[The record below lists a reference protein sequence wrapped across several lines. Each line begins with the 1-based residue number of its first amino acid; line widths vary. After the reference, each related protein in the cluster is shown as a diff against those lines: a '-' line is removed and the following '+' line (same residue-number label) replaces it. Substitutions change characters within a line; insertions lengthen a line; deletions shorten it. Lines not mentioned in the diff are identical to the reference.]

1 MENLSDINQLAN
13 YVLIAGSVPA
23 IAFLLIFGIG
33 SPWYSSGLGRVIF
46 LLAFSIV
53 TFYGV
58 ALAAVLFDEY
68 PGRAWVRLIAFS
80 LLAVAL
86 TLLSIIVVIERRA
99 PAAPLSRKESNH
111 DLTV

>member
-1 MENLSDINQLAN
+1 MDGFSAINEIAN
-13 YVLIAGSVPA
+13 YVLIIGSLPA
-23 IAFLLIFGIG
+23 LAFLLIFGIG
-33 SPWYSSGLGRVIF
+33 SPWYRSPLGRVIF
-46 LLAFSIV
+46 LLALSIV

-58 ALAAVLFDEY
+58 AMANVLFDEY
-68 PGRAWVRLIAFS
+68 PGRGWIRLTAFS

-99 PAAPLSRKESNH
+99 PAEPLPRKESDH